1 MIAQIIVNDKS
12 FGDKVLY
19 EGLELNIEEG
29 EKLGLIGR
37 NGTGKTTLLGIVT
50 GDDKDFDGE
59 VNFKKGTVV
68 IASRQEH
75 HGHEDKTVLEYIV
88 GDLPEFVRLKHILDT
103 YPAHMGDSDKKM
115 QIYHDA
121 LERFN
126 FLGYFEIEDEL
137 AQALQAYQVDPSK
150 IEVPL
155 SSLSGG
161 QKRMVELVKVQRA
174 RVDLALIDEPTNHM
188 DYIAKDAF
196 IKWFKGAR
204 EAVVVITHDRDVL
217 KTVDK
222 IVEIRDGQ
230 AFPYKGNYDDYLRIN
245 AIKITSEV
253 NEYTVTQR
261 RIANLKVDIVRFRRL
276 KERAN
281 DPGTIKRFK
290 SQEQKATTELALLQT
305 AEKPSFWI
313 DRESAGNLNTKMSDA
328 YEEHKARNIKV
339 RTRTAVTGSS
349 RLLIDV
355 NKLSLG
361 YAAPL
366 FADVNFQLHEGDR
379 LRLHGRNG
387 AGKTTLIQAIIAKTA
402 EKEASSKK
410 FAGTIAVEKQI
421 KIGVYEQEI
430 DPMYL
435 NMSLA
440 AAIEHAFMAKDVPI
454 SDQKIKQLLGD
465 YLFNSATDGKFPV
478 SQLSGGQKARF
489 QLMNM
494 LAGDPQIL
502 ILDEPT
508 NHLDLP
514 SIEELEDAL
523 KQYHGAIIYIS
534 HDSYFSSNI
543 GGETCLIQ
551 PPLVITA

>member
-1 MIAQIIVNDKS
+1 MIAQITVNDKS

-19 EGLELNIEEG
+19 EGLELSIEEG
-29 EKLGLIGR
+29 EKVGLIGR
-37 NGTGKTTLLGIVT
+37 NGTGKTTLLSIIT

-59 VNFKKGTVV
+59 VKFKKGTVV

-75 HGHEDKTVLEYIV
+75 HGHENKTVLEYIL
-88 GDLPEFVRLKHILDT
+88 GDLPEFVKLKHILDT
-103 YPAHMGDSDKKM
+103 YPTHMGDSDKKM
-115 QIYHDA
+115 HIYHEA

-126 FLGYFEIEDEL
+126 QLGYFEIEDEIG
-137 AQALQAYQVDPSK
+137 QALQAYQVDPSK
-150 IEVPL
+150 IEMKL

-174 RVDLALIDEPTNHM
+174 RVDVALIDEPTNHM
-188 DYIAKDAF
+188 DFVAKEAF
-196 IKWFKGAR
+196 IKWLKSAR

-217 KTVDK
+217 KEVDR
-222 IVEIRDGQ
+222 IIEIRDGQ

-253 NEYTVTQR
+253 NEYTVIQR
-261 RIANLKVDIVRFRRL
+261 RIANLKEDIVRFRRL

-290 SQEQKATTELALLQT
+290 GQEIKATAELAALQAT
-305 AEKPSFWI
+305 EKPSFWI
-313 DRESAGNLNTKMSDA
+313 DRESAENLNNKMSNA
-328 YEEHKARNIKV
+328 YEEHKAKNIRV
-339 RTRTAVTGSS
+339 RTRTADTSSS

-355 NKLSLG
+355 TKLSLG
-361 YAAPL
+361 YVIPL
-366 FADVNFQLHEGDR
+366 FDNVNFQLREGDR

-387 AGKTTLIQAIIAKTA
+387 AGKTTLVQAIIAKSNEEEPA
-402 EKEASSKK
+402 SKK
-410 FAGTIAVEKQI
+410 FAGVIAIEKQI

-430 DPMYL
+430 DPKYL
-435 NMSLA
+435 DMSLEH
-440 AAIEHAFMAKDVPI
+440 AIEQAFMAKDVPI
-454 SDQKIKQLLGD
+454 NDQKIKQLLGD
-465 YLFNSATDGKFPV
+465 YLFNPATDGKFPI

-534 HDSYFSSNI
+534 HDSYFSNNI
-543 GGETCLIQ
+543 GGTTCEIAE
-551 PPLVITA
+551 PLAL